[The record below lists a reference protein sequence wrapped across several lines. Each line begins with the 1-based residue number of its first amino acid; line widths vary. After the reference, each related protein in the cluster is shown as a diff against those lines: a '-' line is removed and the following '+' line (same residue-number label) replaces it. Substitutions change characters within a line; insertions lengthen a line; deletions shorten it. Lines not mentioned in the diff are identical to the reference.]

1 MMETIVVLFIFFIL
15 LAFSAVFYV
24 RYQKIAA
31 QEQEGEVLVARALDT
46 TLLVLFMPELTC
58 TRGGAEPEDNCF
70 DVMKLEHM
78 YELLNRDLVEPI
90 SLKNK
95 EYYFHQFSFS
105 RIYVD
110 QIYPEPP
117 AENNLPPG
125 IEIINENNQRKKRW
139 TIYHQEPKDAGGNPT
154 WKNKELTVFIVS
166 LRDLSE
172 DKPEYT
178 YGYGVLTVEVF
189 S

>member
-1 MMETIVVLFIFFIL
+1 MTKKAQAQMMETIVVLFIFFIL

-58 TRGGAEPEDNCF
+58 TKGEAEVEDNCF
-70 DVMKLEHM
+70 DVMKLNHL
-78 YELLNRDLVEPI
+78 YDLVNTHE
-90 SLKNK
+90 KNK
-95 EYYFHQFSFS
+95 QYYFHQFSFAN
-105 RIYVD
+105 IYVD
-110 QIYPEPP
+110 QIYPTSHCQADPP
-117 AENNLPPG
+117 NG
-125 IEIINENNQRKKRW
+125 ISCLDGNVKRW
-139 TIYHQEPKDAGGNPT
+139 TIYNIEPKDAEGKLT
-154 WKNKELTVFIVS
+154 WKNKEQTFFIVS
-166 LRDLSE
+166 LRDLNE

-178 YGYGVLTVEVF
+178 YSYGALTVEVF

>member
-1 MMETIVVLFIFFIL
+1 MTKKAQAQMMETIVVLFIFFIL

-58 TRGGAEPEDNCF
+58 TKGEAEVEDNCF
-70 DVMKLEHM
+70 DVLKLD
-78 YELLNRDLVEPI
+78 YLNRLIME
-90 SLKNK
+90 NK
-95 EYYFHQFSFS
+95 EYYFHQFSFAK
-105 RIYVD
+105 ITVD
-110 QIYPEPP
+110 QIYPAGCRVDIGKGVSCPDDP
-117 AENNLPPG
+117 AG
-125 IEIINENNQRKKRW
+125 KKRW
-139 TIYHQEPKDAGGNPT
+139 TVYDQELKDGEEEPT
-154 WKNKELTVFIVS
+154 WKNKEQTFFIVS

-172 DKPEYT
+172 NKPEYT

>member
-1 MMETIVVLFIFFIL
+1 MTKKAQAQMMETIVVLFIFFIL
-15 LAFSAVFYV
+15 LAFSAIFYV

-31 QEQEGEVLVARALDT
+31 QEKESEVLVARALDT

-58 TRGGAEPEDNCF
+58 TKGEAEVEDNCF
-70 DVMKLEHM
+70 DVMKLNHL
-78 YELLNRDLVEPI
+78 YGLVNTDE
-90 SLKNK
+90 KNK
-95 EYYFHQFSFS
+95 QYYFHQFSFANV
-105 RIYVD
+105 YVD
-110 QIYPEPP
+110 KIYPP
-117 AENNLPPG
+117 ANGCLLDDAHGISCPG
-125 IEIINENNQRKKRW
+125 QNIKRW
-139 TIYHQEPKDAGGNPT
+139 TIYHQELRDAQERPT
-154 WKNKELTVFIVS
+154 WKNKEQTVFIVS